1 VRAEVHTLGEL
12 DTAEHGVMGNAQ
24 SGYSSPF
31 SPDLSSCCA
40 SRNEEQMKCA
50 PVEGAR

>member
-1 VRAEVHTLGEL
+1 MRAEVHTLGEL
-12 DTAEHGVMGNAQ
+12 DTAEHVMGNAQ